1 MELLLLGLS
10 MGVVGG
16 LIPSPLHMIA
26 LAQVALNRWNRAVGI
41 LVGPPL
47 LIDGILL
54 LVTFFFY
61 QYVPRNIAHI
71 VAYAGGAYLIMY
83 SVYALLSMRGK
94 SHEKMAESQGLTY
107 ASVTA
112 ASLSELTAPGAWIYW
127 MTIAGPILAEGKQR
141 GYWHVVPFFAGG
153 LIGYYGAALVSLVLL
168 AWGASLHKHLRQNLL
183 WIANLLLLAFGVGYI
198 LHAYLAG

>member
-1 MELLLLGLS
+1 MELLLLGAS

-26 LAQVALNRWNRAVGI
+26 LAQVALKRWNRAVAI

-47 LIDGILL
+47 VIDGMLL

-71 VAYAGGAYLIMY
+71 VAYAGGAYLVVY
-83 SVYALLSMRGK
+83 SLYALLCMRRK
-94 SHEKMAESQGLTY
+94 SHEEMAESQTLTY
-107 ASVTA
+107 AGVTA
-112 ASLSELTAPGAWIYW
+112 ASLSEVTSPGTWIYW
-127 MTIAGPILAEGKQR
+127 MTIAGPILAEGKRR

-153 LIGYYGAALVSLVLL
+153 LFGYYGAALISLALL
-168 AWGASLHKHLRQNLL
+168 AWGASLHRHLRQNLL
-183 WIANLLLLAFGVGYI
+183 WIANFLLLAFGVTY
-198 LHAYLAG
+198 LLRAYFKG